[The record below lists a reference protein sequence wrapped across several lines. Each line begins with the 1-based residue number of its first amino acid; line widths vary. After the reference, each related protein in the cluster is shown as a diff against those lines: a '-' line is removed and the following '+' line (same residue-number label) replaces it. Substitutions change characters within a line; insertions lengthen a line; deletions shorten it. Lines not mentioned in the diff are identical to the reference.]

1 MYRPIKEDEYAPYY
15 LPYVTRVAE
24 GDFIDILTKQA
35 EQTKEKLSSLTD
47 TQARYRYAPDKWSIK
62 EVLGH
67 IADTERVMAYRL
79 LSVARGE
86 TRDLP
91 GFDENDFIKH
101 AAFNE
106 QTLEDLIKNYEAV
119 RQSTIHLI
127 KSLSEEAYVRRGS
140 ANNYSV
146 TVRALIAI
154 IAGHELHHLSIIEER
169 YMRSDAYPHE

>member
-1 MYRPIKEDEYAPYY
+1 MRTQIKEDEYAPYY
-15 LPYVTRVAE
+15 LPYVSRVAE
-24 GDFIDILTKQA
+24 GDFIEILTKQA
-35 EQTKEKLSSLTD
+35 EQTKERLSSLSD
-47 TQARYRYAPDKWSIK
+47 TQACFRYAPNKWSIK

-91 GFDENDFIKH
+91 GFDENDFIAH

-106 QTLEDLIKNYEAV
+106 QTLEELIENYEAV
-119 RQSTIHLI
+119 RKSTIHLI
-127 KSLSEEAYVRRGS
+127 KSLSIEAFLRRGS

-154 IAGHELHHLSIIEER
+154 IAGHEIHHLAIIEER
-169 YMRSDAYPHE
+169 YFGSEDYPI

>member
-1 MYRPIKEDEYAPYY
+1 MHTQIKEDEYAPYY
-15 LPYVTRVAE
+15 LPYVSRVAE
-24 GDFIDILTKQA
+24 GDFIEILTKQA
-35 EQTKEKLSSLTD
+35 KQTKERLSSLSD
-47 TQARYRYAPDKWSIK
+47 TQACFRYAPNKWSIK

-91 GFDENDFIKH
+91 GFDENDFITH
-101 AAFNE
+101 ASFNE
-106 QTLEDLIKNYEAV
+106 QTLEELIENYEAV
-119 RQSTIHLI
+119 RKSTIHLI
-127 KSLSEEAYVRRGS
+127 NSLSTEAYLRRGS

-154 IAGHELHHLSIIEER
+154 IAGHELHHLAIIEKR
-169 YMRSDAYPHE
+169 YFGSESFPI